1 MTQKARPVL
10 DPGSPF
16 GGPRKTSS
24 LIGSICKI
32 SQPEIDATPGT
43 PYVPET
49 ISDDNPA
56 NGHLATLLGIE
67 RRLIVDICGS
77 FANPAETVVDRKK
90 ERFNVKMSGMK
101 YRALGQTAERV
112 SIIGVGGF
120 HLSKPEDPQVAI
132 RIVRTALDSGIN
144 FLDNSWD
151 YAEGES
157 ERRMGQAL
165 RDGYRDK
172 AFLMTKID
180 GRTAKSAAQ
189 QLEQSLQRLQTDHVD
204 LLQFHEVIRMDEPE
218 RIFAPGGALEAVIR
232 AREQGKL
239 RYVGFTGHKSPEIHK
254 HMLDVADQH
263 NFRFD
268 TLQMPLNVMDAHY
281 HSFEQ
286 IVLPIA
292 VQKQMGVLG
301 MKPMGDPFILDSN
314 TVSARE
320 CLRYAMS
327 LPVSV
332 TITGIDSMA
341 ILQQALGVVDSF
353 RPLTPQERA
362 ALLARTATAAKNG
375 ESERYKVS
383 QHFDSTE
390 LHPEWLG

>member
-1 MTQKARPVL
+1 
-10 DPGSPF
+10 
-16 GGPRKTSS
+16 
-24 LIGSICKI
+24 
-32 SQPEIDATPGT
+32 
-43 PYVPET
+43 
-49 ISDDNPA
+49 
-56 NGHLATLLGIE
+56 
-67 RRLIVDICGS
+67 
-77 FANPAETVVDRKK
+77 
-90 ERFNVKMSGMK
+90 MK
-101 YRALGQTAERV
+101 YRALGRTGERV
-112 SIIGVGGF
+112 SVIGVGGF
-120 HLSKPEDPQVAI
+120 HLSKPQDPQLAI
-132 RIVRTALDSGIN
+132 RIVRTALDNGIN

-157 ERRMGQAL
+157 ERRMGKAL
-165 RDGYRDK
+165 RDGYREK

-180 GRTAKSAAQ
+180 GRTAESAAR
-189 QLEQSLQRLQTDHVD
+189 QLEQSLQRLQTDYVD

-218 RIFAPGGALEAVIR
+218 RIFAGGGALEAVLR

-239 RYVGFTGHKSPEIHK
+239 RYIGFTGHKSPEIHK
-254 HMLDVADQH
+254 HMLEVADQH

-314 TVSARE
+314 TVSAPE

-327 LPVSV
+327 LPLSV
-332 TITGIDSMA
+332 TITGIDSMV
-341 ILQQALGVVDSF
+341 ILQQALDMVDSF
-353 RPLTPQERA
+353 KPLTPPERA
-362 ALLARTATAAKNG
+362 ALLARTAKAAKSG

>member
-1 MTQKARPVL
+1 
-10 DPGSPF
+10 
-16 GGPRKTSS
+16 
-24 LIGSICKI
+24 
-32 SQPEIDATPGT
+32 
-43 PYVPET
+43 
-49 ISDDNPA
+49 
-56 NGHLATLLGIE
+56 
-67 RRLIVDICGS
+67 
-77 FANPAETVVDRKK
+77 
-90 ERFNVKMSGMK
+90 MK
-101 YRALGQTAERV
+101 YRVLGQTGERV
-112 SIIGVGGF
+112 SIVGVGGF
-120 HLSKPEDPQVAI
+120 HLSKPDDPQLAT
-132 RIVRTALDSGIN
+132 RIVRAALDNGIN

-157 ERRMGQAL
+157 ERRMGNAL
-165 RDGYRDK
+165 RDGYREK

-180 GRTAKSAAQ
+180 GRSAKCAAR

-204 LLQFHEVIRMDEPE
+204 LLQFHEVIRMNEPE

-232 AREQGKL
+232 AREQGKV
-239 RYVGFTGHKSPEIHK
+239 RYIGFTGHKSPEIHK
-254 HMLDVADQH
+254 HMLEVADQR

-268 TLQMPLNVMDAHY
+268 TLQMPLNVMDVHF

-286 IVLPIA
+286 IVLPIG
-292 VQKQMGVLG
+292 VQKRMGVLG

-314 TVSARE
+314 TVSAQE

-341 ILQQALGVVDSF
+341 ILQQALDVVDSF
-353 RPLTPQERA
+353 KPLTPQERA
-362 ALLARTATAAKNG
+362 ALLARTEKSAKNG

>member
-1 MTQKARPVL
+1 
-10 DPGSPF
+10 
-16 GGPRKTSS
+16 
-24 LIGSICKI
+24 
-32 SQPEIDATPGT
+32 
-43 PYVPET
+43 
-49 ISDDNPA
+49 
-56 NGHLATLLGIE
+56 
-67 RRLIVDICGS
+67 
-77 FANPAETVVDRKK
+77 
-90 ERFNVKMSGMK
+90 MK
-101 YRALGQTAERV
+101 YRVLGQTGERV
-112 SIIGVGGF
+112 SMVGVGGF

-132 RIVRTALDSGIN
+132 RIVRTALDNGIN

-151 YAEGES
+151 YGEGES

-180 GRTAKSAAQ
+180 GRTATSATQ
-189 QLEQSLQRLQTDHVD
+189 QLEESLQRLQTDHVD

-218 RIFAPGGALEAVIR
+218 RIFAPGGALEAVRR
-232 AREQGKL
+232 AREQGKV
-239 RYVGFTGHKSPEIHK
+239 RYIGFTGHKSPQIHK
-254 HMLDVADQH
+254 HMLEVADQY

-286 IVLPIA
+286 LVLPIA
-292 VQKQMGVLG
+292 VKKQLGVLG
-301 MKPMGDPFILDSN
+301 MKPMGDPFILQSN
-314 TVSARE
+314 TASAPE

-341 ILQQALGVVDSF
+341 ILQQALDVVDSF
-353 RPLTPQERA
+353 TPLTPQERM
-362 ALLARTATAAKNG
+362 ALLERTSKAAKHG

-383 QHFDSTE
+383 KHFDSTE

>member
-1 MTQKARPVL
+1 M
-10 DPGSPF
+10 
-16 GGPRKTSS
+16 
-24 LIGSICKI
+24 
-32 SQPEIDATPGT
+32 
-43 PYVPET
+43 
-49 ISDDNPA
+49 
-56 NGHLATLLGIE
+56 
-67 RRLIVDICGS
+67 
-77 FANPAETVVDRKK
+77 
-90 ERFNVKMSGMK
+90 
-101 YRALGQTAERV
+101 
-112 SIIGVGGF
+112 IGVGGF
-120 HLSKPEDPQVAI
+120 HLSKPEDPQLAI
-132 RIVRTALDSGIN
+132 RIVRTALDNGIN

-157 ERRMGQAL
+157 ERRMGKAL
-165 RDGYRDK
+165 RDGYREK

-239 RYVGFTGHKSPEIHK
+239 RYIGFTGHKSPEIHK
-254 HMLDVADQH
+254 HMLEVADQH

-314 TVSARE
+314 TVSAPE

-332 TITGIDSMA
+332 TITGIDSMT
-341 ILQQALGVVDSF
+341 ILQQALDVADSF
-353 RPLTPQERA
+353 EPLTPQERA
-362 ALLARTATAAKNG
+362 ALLARTAKAAKNG

-383 QHFDSTE
+383 QQFDSTE
-390 LHPEWLG
+390 MHPEWLG